1 MKQPIPYTKMLAEA
15 KNSKGATGLGLELL
29 KFLMVFFVI
38 QMIQGI
44 PTTIATAIWLFT
56 SEEVMSEI
64 MNAASSGLSAEY
76 IDTVMQAVSATP
88 PWLMVV
94 QLFSTVI
101 ATVIAILFCLW
112 IEKRKPASMGL
123 CRGGAF
129 KEYLVGAGVGIA
141 LISLCVGLAAAFGS
155 FSFALVSFPV
165 GLWIA
170 YLIGFLIQGMSE
182 EVLCRGY
189 LMISITR
196 KNSIPL
202 AVAANA
208 VMFALLHIFNPGIG
222 IIPLVN
228 IALFGA
234 FASVYAL
241 KRGNL
246 WGVCA
251 AHSLWNFFQ
260 GNVFGISVSGMGVS
274 VSPLQAT
281 LQNENAWLHGGAFG
295 IEGGIVTTLILSLA
309 LLAALLYLP
318 AKQDEVAENV
328 VENDLESNDF
338 M

>member
-1 MKQPIPYTKMLAEA
+1 
-15 KNSKGATGLGLELL
+15 
-29 KFLMVFFVI
+29 
-38 QMIQGI
+38 
-44 PTTIATAIWLFT
+44 
-56 SEEVMSEI
+56 
-64 MNAASSGLSAEY
+64 
-76 IDTVMQAVSATP
+76 
-88 PWLMVV
+88 
-94 QLFSTVI
+94 
-101 ATVIAILFCLW
+101 
-112 IEKRKPASMGL
+112 MGL
-123 CRGGAF
+123 RRGGAL
-129 KEYLVGAGVGIA
+129 KEYLVGAGVGIL
-141 LISLCVGLAAAFGS
+141 LISLCVGLATVLGS

-189 LMISITR
+189 LMVSITR
-196 KNSIPL
+196 KNSIPV

-222 IIPLVN
+222 VIPLVN

-241 KRGNL
+241 KRGSL

-260 GNVFGISVSGMGVS
+260 GNVFGIQVSGMGVS

-281 LQNENAWLHGGAFG
+281 LQNENSWLHGGDFG

-309 LLAALLYLP
+309 LLTALLWLP
-318 AKQDEVAENV
+318 AKQDEIARETG
-328 VENDLESNDF
+328 EEITA
-338 M
+338 